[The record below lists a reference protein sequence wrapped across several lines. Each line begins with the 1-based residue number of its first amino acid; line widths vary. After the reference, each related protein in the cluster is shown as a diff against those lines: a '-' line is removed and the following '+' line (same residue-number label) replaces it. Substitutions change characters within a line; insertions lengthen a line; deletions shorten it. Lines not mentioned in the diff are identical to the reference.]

1 MTVKQ
6 CKNFRIITVS
16 AYNGCLPITAYM
28 VQRRQ
33 ERTFLSD
40 KWINVKGY
48 ESRKRAE
55 ELYKTLTD

>member
-1 MTVKQ
+1 MIVKES
-6 CKNFRIITVS
+6 KNFRIITVS

-33 ERTFLSD
+33 ERTFFSD
-40 KWINVKGY
+40 KWINIKGY
-48 ESRKRAE
+48 ESRKCAE